1 MKKWLYLKTLA
12 LLILGCFL
20 GCGGDDFRDND
31 GSIADSELD
40 NDDQIPTITLEKIK
54 TEKLEVGEKVWWRLK
69 ADPAPKTD
77 LAVAVYGGSW
87 VIIPKSKNDSE
98 VFSNTFFSDGEIKIV
113 PLPMVSIVGK
123 GLVVDLEL
131 LQKYLPDESLGGH
144 RIPKD
149 FDFPV
154 YNVGEPAQ
162 IVIFVI
168 VKERL
173 HMAPDGFVLAVE
185 GVEVYRQFEG
195 QQTGDL
201 AVGIGEEIE
210 LNVVFL
216 DASGAKVHIGEA
228 EEAFSLELTGYD
240 PAIID
245 IRLSE
250 GEEKQAEKEHGQEDK
265 WQFKVFG
272 LKAGTTGIN
281 LQLLHGDH
289 PDFTAPLPIPINVIV
304 PDVTPPRVTG
314 GTISDGAEDVD
325 PEPINADGIEIIFSE
340 DVAGNIALQT
350 EDGEG
355 VGWIGRVEGNRG
367 MLAPVADR
375 EIGNETTYVIAGKV
389 SDAAG
394 NETEISITFT
404 TAAAPFHIV
413 VDKNLITVWLFEE
426 GEGNVIFDSSGN
438 GYHGRI
444 DGDARWVKGKFG
456 TALQFAGQGQGIV
469 IENDIAFNLV
479 ESMTVT
485 GWFYPNDTV
494 TNRPLITKK
503 DSFHVGFGPIGFL
516 EFVIQPDDTTF
527 FALFPFN
534 KELRKWH
541 HFAVVLDWRGTTF
554 YINGR
559 RNVWDGRVN
568 NIPGPSEADLVIGAG
583 FAGIVDEVA
592 IYNVALTEN
601 EIIEIMENG
610 FVH

>member
-87 VIIPKSKNDSE
+87 AIIPKSKNDSE

-154 YNVGEPAQ
+154 YNVGKPAQ
-162 IVIFVI
+162 IQVEVAPRPPPASLLSTNPAPGSEIVPNAIITFTFSSDPGAVTVAGATVTGGGKTRQVAGPFV
-168 VKERL
+168 EGAL
-173 HMAPDGFVLAVE
+173 TLAVSWTN
-185 GVEVYRQFEG
+185 G
-195 QQTGDL
+195 
-201 AVGIGEEIE
+201 
-210 LNVVFL
+210 
-216 DASGAKVHIGEA
+216 DASI
-228 EEAFSLELTGYD
+228 SLSYT
-240 PAIID
+240 
-245 IRLSE
+245 
-250 GEEKQAEKEHGQEDK
+250 
-265 WQFKVFG
+265 V
-272 LKAGTTGIN
+272 KAADN
-281 LQLLHGDH
+281 
-289 PDFTAPLPIPINVIV
+289 TAP
-304 PDVTPPRVTG
+304 TVTG
-314 GTISDGAEDVD
+314 GTVADGDEDVD
-325 PEPINADGIEIIFSE
+325 PEPINASGVIEVTFSE
-340 DVAGNIALQT
+340 KVFGNIALQT
-350 EDGEG
+350 EPGDN
-355 VGWIGRVEGNRG
+355 VGWVGKVEGTKG
-367 MLAPVADR
+367 TLELVKGR
-375 EIGNETTYVIAGKV
+375 EVGNSTTYVIAGKV

-413 VDKNLITVWLFEE
+413 VDKNLITAWLFEE